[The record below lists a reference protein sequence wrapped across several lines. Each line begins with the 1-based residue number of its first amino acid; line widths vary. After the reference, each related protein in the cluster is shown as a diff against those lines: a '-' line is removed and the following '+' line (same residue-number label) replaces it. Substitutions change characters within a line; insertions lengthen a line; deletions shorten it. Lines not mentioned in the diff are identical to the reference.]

1 MKLYHLFVLLW
12 FRYPCLLSMNSI
24 YWFDFPTK
32 NLNFLAS
39 SKERGQKYFINKNNW
54 GHIPFPGL
62 ERWQSASH
70 SSKLG
75 NIYITTVMWTRLK
88 IFQPI
93 NRANL
98 SERKSISLTK
108 RILQGNSVEELGAD
122 MDGRVSLAELRY
134 SDLMDYTEITNRF
147 SLTDQDDL
155 WLCNSSFLCFIHY
168 NIKYCS
174 S

>member
-1 MKLYHLFVLLW
+1 
-12 FRYPCLLSMNSI
+12 
-24 YWFDFPTK
+24 
-32 NLNFLAS
+32 
-39 SKERGQKYFINKNNW
+39 
-54 GHIPFPGL
+54 
-62 ERWQSASH
+62 
-70 SSKLG
+70 
-75 NIYITTVMWTRLK
+75 MWTRLK

-147 SLTDQDDL
+147 SFTDQDDL
-155 WLCNSSFLCFIHY
+155 
-168 NIKYCS
+168 
-174 S
+174 

>member
-1 MKLYHLFVLLW
+1 
-12 FRYPCLLSMNSI
+12 
-24 YWFDFPTK
+24 
-32 NLNFLAS
+32 
-39 SKERGQKYFINKNNW
+39 
-54 GHIPFPGL
+54 
-62 ERWQSASH
+62 
-70 SSKLG
+70 
-75 NIYITTVMWTRLK
+75 MWTRLK
-88 IFQPI
+88 IFRPI

-155 WLCNSSFLCFIHY
+155 
-168 NIKYCS
+168 
-174 S
+174 